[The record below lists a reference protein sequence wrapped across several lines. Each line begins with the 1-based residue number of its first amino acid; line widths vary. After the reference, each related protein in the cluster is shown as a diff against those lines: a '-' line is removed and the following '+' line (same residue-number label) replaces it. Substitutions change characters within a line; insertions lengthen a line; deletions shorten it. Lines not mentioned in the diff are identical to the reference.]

1 MNNTKAYK
9 LLLLEKECV
18 SSRATC
24 DKDCCSCPI
33 GMNSKDITESL
44 RYVLEIL
51 KARDPQLYFKD
62 ELEIIKE
69 MIHNE
74 NQI

>member
-1 MNNTKAYK
+1 MNNTEAYK

-24 DKDCCSCPI
+24 NKDCYSCPI
-33 GMNSKDITESL
+33 GMNSNSITESL
-44 RYVLEIL
+44 QYVLEIL

-62 ELEIIKE
+62 ELEMVKE
-69 MIHNE
+69 MIN
-74 NQI
+74 NGN

>member
-1 MNNTKAYK
+1 MNNIEAYK

-24 DKDCCSCPI
+24 DKNCCSCPI
-33 GMNSKDITESL
+33 GMNLHDITESL
-44 RYVLEIL
+44 QYVLEIL

-62 ELEIIKE
+62 ELEMIKE
-69 MIHNE
+69 MIN
-74 NQI
+74 NGN